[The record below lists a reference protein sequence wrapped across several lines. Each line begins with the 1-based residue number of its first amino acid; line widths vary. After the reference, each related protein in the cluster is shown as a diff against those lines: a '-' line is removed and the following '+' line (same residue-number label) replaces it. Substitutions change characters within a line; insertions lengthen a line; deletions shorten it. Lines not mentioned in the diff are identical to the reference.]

1 MAREMRTN
9 RVSARSVI
17 LFSTIKMLILFCIII
32 LINLNLLFGRKM
44 CPKCGKP
51 YPDSKS
57 FCGDD
62 GEPLLK
68 EVRIPNVIGQDK
80 IDAVGNLQTRG
91 FEVIINEASV
101 NDENKANKVVF
112 QTPKGLR
119 LVKDESKITVTLE
132 VGVFAKQSK
141 LKERAK
147 SPSFWPEAGKSV
159 FGIKISDTKNI
170 ILDSIGNPDSISIF
184 DNLYYY
190 SWEDNN
196 MIISFA
202 DDQVDTITVFM
213 SPSQR
218 ENYENIIAIIRNS
231 YIPEE
236 TDSIHQVY
244 YRSGITLFQKND
256 TVIGFKIF
264 PPRTEPLWL
273 LNLKTFGIDL
283 TNLSA
288 CGLSIGTYSD
298 STNFLLNKPNN
309 ETNNSMIYEY
319 QGDKLIFVNV
329 GGEIDTIELF
339 LNQNTLF
346 EIPLNPKNQTR
357 EAFLKNFGDPGQ
369 TYYNKLIYD
378 NLGFA
383 VSFDDQGI
391 VKYIK
396 MFHKKYHNMIHIPE
410 GTFLVGITKKDAKK
424 IEKELKLEKG
434 LLDDEMPQKQIYLES
449 YYIDKYEVTNR
460 QYQKFI
466 KATNYKPRGD
476 WKKAFTPA
484 KENHPVVAVTLDDAI
499 EYANWAGKRIP
510 TELEWEKAARCSLG
524 YFFPWG
530 NDTNARYRANYA
542 SPEKG
547 TVTVSSYAEGQS
559 PYGIFNMAGNVWEWC
574 SNEYRPDY
582 YKMISTDD
590 QEVNDETFYV
600 NAPIVVRGGSYS
612 SKLLSILSTYRYQIA
627 KVNNKSEVGFRYDL
641 GFRCVKDLK

>member
-1 MAREMRTN
+1 MAREMRTV
-9 RVSARSVI
+9 RISAHSVI
-17 LFSTIKMLILFCIII
+17 LSSRIKMLMLFCFII
-32 LINLNLLFGRKM
+32 LINLNLLFGVKI
-44 CPKCGKP
+44 CPKCGKE
-51 YPDSKS
+51 YPDSES
-57 FCGDD
+57 FCDND
-62 GEPLLK
+62 GQPLLK
-68 EVRIPNVIGQDK
+68 KVKIPNVVGQDK
-80 IDAVGNLQTRG
+80 IDAVGILQTRG
-91 FEVIINEASV
+91 FVVISHEISV
-101 NDENKANKVVF
+101 DDEKKANKVVF
-112 QTPKGLR
+112 QTPRGER
-119 LVKDESKITVTLE
+119 LVKGESEITVTLE
-132 VGVFAKQSK
+132 IGIFAQKSK
-141 LKERAK
+141 LTERAK

-159 FGIKISDTKNI
+159 FGIKINDTKNI
-170 ILDSIGNPDSISIF
+170 ILDSIGNPDSIF
-184 DNLYYY
+184 NNLYYY

-196 MIISFA
+196 VIISFV
-202 DDQVDTITVFM
+202 DDKVDAITVFM
-213 SPSQR
+213 SPTQR
-218 ENYENIIAIIRNS
+218 ENFEQVIAIIRNL

-236 TDSIHQVY
+236 ADSIHQAY
-244 YRSGITLFQKND
+244 YRSGITLFQKSD

-264 PPRTEPLWL
+264 PPRTEPLWS
-273 LNLKTFGIDL
+273 LNLKKFGIDL
-283 TNLSA
+283 TNLSV

-298 STNFLLNKPNN
+298 SINLLLNKPNN

-319 QGDKLIFVNV
+319 QDDKLVFVNV

-369 TYYNKLIYD
+369 TYYNALIYD
-378 NLGFA
+378 TLGFA

-391 VKYIK
+391 VKFIK
-396 MFHKKYHNMIHIPE
+396 LFHQKYHNMVYIPE

-424 IEKELKLEKG
+424 IEKEFKLEKG
-434 LLDDEMPQKQIYLES
+434 LLDDEMPQKQIYLKS

-466 KATNYKPRGD
+466 KATNYKPQGD
-476 WKKAFTPA
+476 WRKAFTPR

-499 EYANWAGKRIP
+499 AYVNWAGKRIP

-530 NDTNARYRANYA
+530 NDTNAGYCANYD

-559 PYGIFNMAGNVWEWC
+559 PYGVFNMAGNVWEWC

-582 YKMISTDD
+582 YKLISTDN

-600 NAPIVVRGGSYS
+600 NAPTVVRGGSYS
-612 SKLLSILSTYRYQIA
+612 SKLLSILSTYRYHIA
-627 KVNNKSEVGFRYDL
+627 KVNNNPEFGFRYDL